1 MNMTKLTAHIY
12 ETRTGELR
20 MIAMDNKGN
29 QAIAPVVPT
38 ESLLT
43 LIRNLNDTENAQ

>member
-1 MNMTKLTAHIY
+1 MAKVTAHIY

-20 MIAMDNKGN
+20 MIVMDDKGN
-29 QAIAPVVPT
+29 QAIAPIVPT

-43 LIRNLNDTENAQ
+43 LLRNLNDTENA